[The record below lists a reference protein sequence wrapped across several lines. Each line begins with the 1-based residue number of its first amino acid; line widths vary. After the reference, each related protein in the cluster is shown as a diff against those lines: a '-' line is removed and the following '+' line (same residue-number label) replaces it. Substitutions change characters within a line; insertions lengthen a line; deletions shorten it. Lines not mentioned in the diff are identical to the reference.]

1 MIDLIPWLLAVIG
14 TLVGLLGFSARKAAK
29 QNEEIQ
35 RKRAENILKVKEVR
49 ENVQTAS
56 DDELIAGFD
65 RLHNR
70 NRR

>member
-1 MIDLIPWLLAVIG
+1 MIDIIPWLLAMIG
-14 TLVGLLGFSARKAAK
+14 ALVGLLGFSARKAAK

-56 DDELIAGFD
+56 DDAIINEFD
-65 RLHNR
+65 RLYDN